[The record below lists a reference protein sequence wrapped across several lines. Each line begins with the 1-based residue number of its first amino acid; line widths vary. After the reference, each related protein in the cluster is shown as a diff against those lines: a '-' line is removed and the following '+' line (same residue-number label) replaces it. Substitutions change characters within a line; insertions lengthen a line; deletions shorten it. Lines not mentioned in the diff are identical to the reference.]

1 MIASLEIS
9 AFEKSADPK
18 RPAPSWMGRN
28 RPAETTGRF
37 EGGLKMERFAT
48 AQRRST
54 TVRQTTGVGNLRQP
68 AAQISPAPGSRKD
81 ITQKFSQL
89 VSRYS
94 KNDLAEITDC
104 TPEAAQHWLD
114 ATRGPSTETVF
125 KAGRKIG
132 AVQEWAAAE
141 LGIDLNAAG
150 PGAEKAKA
158 AIAALQVIA
167 CMGGEAGAMA
177 KASLRVIESGG
188 N

>member
-1 MIASLEIS
+1 MNLAFQIS
-9 AFEKSADPK
+9 SEKGPGPK
-18 RPAPSWMGRN
+18 SPGQVGMGRN
-28 RPAETTGRF
+28 STAGTAVRI
-37 EGGLKMERFAT
+37 EGGVKMERIAT
-48 AQRRST
+48 ARRRAT
-54 TVRQTTGVGNLRQP
+54 TVRQTTGVQNLRQP
-68 AAQISPAPGSRKD
+68 VAQISPAPGSRKD
-81 ITQKFSQL
+81 ITQKFSKL
-89 VSRYS
+89 VSRFG

-114 ATRGPSTETVF
+114 ATRGPSVETVF
-125 KAGRKIG
+125 KAARKIG
-132 AVQEWAAAE
+132 AVQEWAAGE

-177 KASLRVIESGG
+177 KASLRAIEAGG

>member
-1 MIASLEIS
+1 MNLASQIA
-9 AFEKSADPK
+9 FQKGR
-18 RPAPSWMGRN
+18 RPDEAGAKLGNNNRMGVRQ
-28 RPAETTGRF
+28 RD
-37 EGGLKMERFAT
+37 GGFKMGRFAT
-48 AQRRST
+48 RAQRTT
-54 TVRQTTGVGNLRQP
+54 TVRQTTDVQNLRQL
-68 AAQISPAPGSRKD
+68 AAQISAPPGSRKD
-81 ITQKFSQL
+81 ITQKWSKL
-89 VSRYS
+89 VSRFG
-94 KNDLAEITDC
+94 KNDLAEITEC

-114 ATRGPSTETVF
+114 ATRGPSVETVF

-150 PGAEKAKA
+150 PGAERAKA

-177 KASLRVIESGG
+177 KASLRAIEAGG